1 MLELNYVRGDTSPQE
16 RLRLIETTT
25 GLAQDLT
32 DKTVTIEMRRLG
44 EVAVFA
50 TVATTLTDAGSGKLT
65 VTWPAAVFSQAGK
78 LRGDVVI
85 TGTGSTQTARDL
97 LALNVR
103 DRP

>member
-32 DKTVTIEMRRLG
+32 GKAVTLEMRRLG
-44 EVAVFA
+44 EADVFQTVTAVI
-50 TVATTLTDAGSGKLT
+50 TDAASGKVT
-65 VTWPAAVFSQAGK
+65 VTWPAAVLSQAGK
-78 LRGDVVI
+78 LRGDVV
-85 TGTGSTQTARDL
+85 TSGGGATQTARDL
-97 LALNVR
+97 LAINVR